1 MFRSHW
7 RWVLAALVIAGP
19 ATAQD
24 AAGTLKSVRGPVRIV
39 SAGAERAAAAGD
51 AVRAGERVVTGA
63 EAAAGLTLADGTLL
77 AVGPRSSLNL
87 QQFGYDPTTRD
98 GSIVLELVEGS
109 MRMVSGL
116 IAKASARAVQ
126 VFTPTAV
133 VGIRGTDFVVEAT
146 PQP

>member
-1 MFRSHW
+1 MLRSHW
-7 RWVLAALVIAGP
+7 RWVLAALVIASP
-19 ATAQD
+19 AMAQD
-24 AAGTLKSVRGPVRIV
+24 TAGTVKSVRGPVRIV
-39 SAGAERAAAAGD
+39 SAGSERPAAAGD
-51 AVRAGERVVTGA
+51 ALNAGERVVTGP
-63 EAAAGLTLADGTLL
+63 EAAAGLSLADGTLL

-87 QQFGYDPTTRD
+87 QKFGYDPTTRD
-98 GSIVLELVEGS
+98 GSIALELLEGS

-126 VFTPTAV
+126 VITPTAV